1 MKAFK
6 EFVEYMIQLAKRFWI
21 FLDGKKTGIA
31 AIYWS
36 IVQLLPAMFP
46 NGIPVNLTQIIT
58 YVGFGLTAL
67 GLGHKISKT
76 QGAKE

>member
-6 EFVEYMIQLAKRFWI
+6 EFVEYMIQLAKRFWL
-21 FLDGKKTGIA
+21 FLDNKKTGFA

-36 IVQLLPAMFP
+36 IVSLLPAMFP
-46 NGIPVNLTQIIT
+46 NGIPTDISTYIT
-58 YVGFGLTAL
+58 WVGWGLTIL
-67 GLGHKISKT
+67 GVGHKIVKA